1 MSSRIHL
8 YLERLSLDE
17 LLYLEQ
23 EIERRKLRFRR
34 EYYVLAVQTEQRL
47 LTTMRGDQLHQVTRE
62 MRRHINECT
71 AAGSGVQLAYSPD
84 SSLLLFREL
93 KGAVETSTRLLT
105 GIADVNGKL
114 GNGTSI
120 GLKLGLASGEDVLA
134 PGSVRC
140 LRSSAL
146 VKRASQC
153 AWKSPSGALLIDDRT
168 AQRWEPRQDPMR
180 LPIEIDG
187 GSVFRVVPGGMK
199 TNSFDAE
206 EDRLKD
212 FLNLAVSRSI
222 STLKYSLLREEA
234 RDTSGSAWAKPVA
247 RAVINIEAFDSQS
260 LKNITFTTKCA
271 LSEYAE
277 HVDRIRRMVSD
288 RGLGLVKHEEAS
300 IISA

>member
-1 MSSRIHL
+1 MSSRVHL

-23 EIERRKLRFRR
+23 EIERRKARFRK
-34 EYYVLAVQTEQRL
+34 EYFVLAVQTDQKL
-47 LTTMRGDQLHQVTRE
+47 LTTLRGDMLHQITRE

-84 SSLLLFREL
+84 SSLLLFRDL

-114 GNGTSI
+114 GGATTI
-120 GLKLGLASGEDVLA
+120 GLKLGIASGEDVLA
-134 PGSVRC
+134 PGSARC
-140 LRSSAL
+140 LRNSVLAR
-146 VKRASQC
+146 RAGQC
-153 AWKSPSGALLIDDRT
+153 AWKSPAGVLLIDERT

-187 GSVFRVVPGGMK
+187 ASVFRVVPGALK
-199 TNSFDAE
+199 TSTNDDD
-206 EDRLKD
+206 EDRLKE
-212 FLNLAVSRSI
+212 FLSLAVSRGI

-234 RDTSGSAWAKPVA
+234 RDTSGNAWSKPVA

-277 HVDRIRRMVSD
+277 HVDRVRRMVSD